1 MHYKHFTP
9 TERGQVQ
16 AFHNGGKS
24 LGYIAGQ
31 LGRDKS
37 SISRELRRNAGR
49 DGYDAAQ
56 AQKLYE
62 QRREPCRPRKRLEHP
77 PLRCFVFD
85 KITSGWT
92 PGTIKGRLPLLYPQ
106 DPQMR
111 ISHETL
117 YQAIY
122 DDPKMRCL
130 IKHLPQAR
138 PKRRKRGQGK
148 SRRGPLIPNRTSI
161 HERPKE
167 VEERSHYG
175 HIEGDTIYGL
185 KQKGFLTTLV
195 ERKSRYTLIRKTQT
209 KQADEVAQAVIN
221 ALMDMPADWVKSI
234 TFDNGTEFTQ
244 HETIAKE
251 LGVDIFFADPYSS
264 WQRGTNEN
272 TNGLIRRY
280 LPKKTDFRNITDAQI
295 QHIEEELNNRPRKI
309 LGYRTPHEVFM
320 ELHPLR
326 AVALST

>member
-1 MHYKHFTP
+1 MPYKHLTP
-9 TERGQVQ
+9 TERGQIQ
-16 AFHNGGKS
+16 AFNNEGKS
-24 LGYIAGQ
+24 LGYIADQ

-37 SISRELRRNAGR
+37 SISRELRRNGGR

-56 AQKLYE
+56 AQQLYG
-62 QRREPCRPRKRLEHP
+62 QRREPCRPQKRLEHQ
-77 PLRCFVFD
+77 PLWRFVFD
-85 KITSGWT
+85 KITIGWT
-92 PGTIKGRLPLLYPQ
+92 PDTIAGRLPQLYPH

-111 ISHETL
+111 ISHEAL
-117 YQAIY
+117 YQSIY
-122 DDPKMRCL
+122 ADPRMHCL
-130 IKHLPQAR
+130 IRHLPQAR

-148 SRRGPLIPNRTSI
+148 SRRGPGIPNRVSI

-195 ERKSRYTLIRKTQT
+195 ERKSRYTRICKTQT
-209 KQADEVAQAVIN
+209 RQAEEVAQAVIKS
-221 ALMDMPADWVKSI
+221 LIDMPADWVKTI

-244 HETIAKE
+244 HETIAKK
-251 LGVDIFFADPYSS
+251 LGVDIYFADPYSS

-280 LPKKTDFRNITDAQI
+280 LPKKTDFRNITDTQI
-295 QHIEEELNNRPRKI
+295 EHIEKELNHRPRKI

-320 ELHPLR
+320 ECHPRR
-326 AVALST
+326 AVALAT

>member
-1 MHYKHFTP
+1 MCYKHFTP

-16 AFHNGGKS
+16 AYREEHKS
-24 LGYIAGQ
+24 LRYIAEQ

-49 DGYDAAQ
+49 DGYDAAR
-56 AQKLYE
+56 AQQLYE
-62 QRREPCRPRKRLEHP
+62 QRREPCRPSKRLEHQ
-77 PLRCFVFD
+77 PLWRFVFD
-85 KITSGWT
+85 KITLGWT
-92 PGTIKGRLPLLYPQ
+92 PECIAGRLPLSNP
-106 DPQMR
+106 DEPQMR
-111 ISHETL
+111 ISHETI
-117 YQAIY
+117 YQSIY
-122 DDPKMRCL
+122 GDPKMHCL
-130 IKHLPQAR
+130 IKLLPQAR

-148 SRRGPLIPNRTSI
+148 SRRGPGIPNRVSI

-167 VEERSHYG
+167 VEDRSRYG
-175 HIEGDTIYGL
+175 DWEGDTVFGL
-185 KQKGFLTTLV
+185 KQKAFLTTLV
-195 ERKSRYTLIRKTQT
+195 ERKSRYTQMRKTNT
-209 KQADEVAQAVIN
+209 KQAGEVAQAVVES
-221 ALMDMPADWVKSI
+221 LLDMPAGWVKTI

-295 QHIEEELNNRPRKI
+295 ERIEKELNHRPRKI

-326 AVALST
+326 AVAFGT